1 MKEMIFS
8 RFEYSI
14 VLKISLVV
22 SNSFIAIL
30 VWFKVNLYYVNK
42 QMNFTNVI
50 KILSC
55 FLVYRVTELMS
66 RPEVYRLWTTL
77 ASHIV

>member
-66 RPEVYRLWTTL
+66 RPEV
-77 ASHIV
+77 